1 MAKTG
6 KRGTSTKTDSRAI
19 SVFQRYR
26 IVSDDDV
33 RVALERTQEAFAR
46 VPVGAG
52 RGTIGGTI
60 SKS

>member
-33 RVALERTQEAFAR
+33 RVALERTQAALAR

-52 RGTIGGTI
+52 RGHNSGHNQ
-60 SKS
+60 